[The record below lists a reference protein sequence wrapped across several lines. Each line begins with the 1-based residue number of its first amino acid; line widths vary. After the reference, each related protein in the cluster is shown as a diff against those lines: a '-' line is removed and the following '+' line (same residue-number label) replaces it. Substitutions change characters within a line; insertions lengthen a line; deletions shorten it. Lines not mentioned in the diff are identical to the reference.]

1 MPEGTSQT
9 SNKQHNEIIR
19 YETTF
24 LAVWDSL
31 NDTIAYIRRQT
42 ADRSQPVAKL
52 IELERDLARYEAERR
67 LLEAKRRA
75 FRRGLAQ
82 VKVPTRPVI
91 DEARRI
97 AKEIDTAIQNS
108 ATAEEVL
115 KTAQTAVALFN
126 RIQPV

>member
-31 NDTIAYIRRQT
+31 NDTIDYIRRQT

>member
-1 MPEGTSQT
+1 MPQDASKTP
-9 SNKQHNEIIR
+9 NKRHNEIIR
-19 YETTF
+19 YETTY

-31 NDTIAYIRRQT
+31 NETIAYIRRQT
-42 ADRSQPVAKL
+42 ADSTRPPAEL
-52 IELERDLARYEAERR
+52 IELERDLARYKAERR

-75 FRRGLAQ
+75 FRRGRAQ

-91 DEARRI
+91 EKARAI
-97 AKEIDTAIQNS
+97 ANEIDEAIQNS
-108 ATAEEVL
+108 ATADEVL